1 MPTLAWAC
9 DHVCRTRDTRALI
22 AMSPHDSIRRVRLED
37 VIDLRHRV
45 LREGL
50 PRQAA
55 IFDGDDDPAARHY
68 GAFEGGRLIG
78 CATLHLNRW
87 DGQPAWQLR
96 GMAVAE
102 GLRSRGIGR
111 RLLAFIDEDLADS
124 PTRLLWCNARVP
136 ARSFYQKLSWQV
148 VSDVFEIPTAGPHVK
163 MIKRPAAPRRS

>member
-1 MPTLAWAC
+1 MT
-9 DHVCRTRDTRALI
+9 TQG
-22 AMSPHDSIRRVRLED
+22 SFRRVRLED
-37 VIDLRHRV
+37 VIGLRHQV
-45 LREGL
+45 LRQGL

-68 GAFEGGRLIG
+68 GAFEDGRLIG

-111 RLLAFIDEDLADS
+111 QLLRFIDQDLSDS
-124 PTRLLWCNARVP
+124 PVRFLWCNARVP
-136 ARSFYQKLSWQV
+136 ASAFYQKLGWEV
-148 VSDVFEIPTAGPHVK
+148 VSEVFEIPTAGPHVK
-163 MIKRPAAPRRS
+163 MIRLPPGPADVPPCS